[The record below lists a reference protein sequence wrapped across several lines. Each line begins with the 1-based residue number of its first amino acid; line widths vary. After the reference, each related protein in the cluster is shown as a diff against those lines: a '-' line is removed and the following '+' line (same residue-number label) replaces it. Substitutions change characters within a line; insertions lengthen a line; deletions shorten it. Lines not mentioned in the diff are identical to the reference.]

1 MTGVRPERSAG
12 LEIER
17 HRTPTPRRR
26 QADPPA
32 APRSRWWPAR
42 RWPHRGGR
50 GVPGRPAPPH
60 RPPQRPPSGPP
71 GQSAAGAARCRRP
84 GSRRHPA
91 RAAPGR
97 NSSFDIGWR
106 ARIRW
111 PRASSRPR
119 TMTTLAYG
127 SDRPRLRDGRSTA
140 RTRRAP
146 RSPRQPPPQASPTH
160 LSVLLA
166 VPEPAQP
173 ARLGVAI
180 KEPPRVRLSILGL
193 GRVSVAVRHSIL
205 PNRQRQAAPARLAAW
220 YTGRTPR
227 PDDHGRGIEPAW
239 HTRPTSY
246 LAPTKPVNTRLK
258 SLQPAKA

>member
-1 MTGVRPERSAG
+1 MRAGGQRARSVDARSDRYARVGYRMTGMRPERSAG

-32 APRSRWWPAR
+32 APRSRWW
-42 RWPHRGGR
+42 
-50 GVPGRPAPPH
+50 
-60 RPPQRPPSGPP
+60 
-71 GQSAAGAARCRRP
+71 
-84 GSRRHPA
+84 
-91 RAAPGR
+91 
-97 NSSFDIGWR
+97 
-106 ARIRW
+106 
-111 PRASSRPR
+111 
-119 TMTTLAYG
+119 
-127 SDRPRLRDGRSTA
+127 
-140 RTRRAP
+140 
-146 RSPRQPPPQASPTH
+146 
-160 LSVLLA
+160 
-166 VPEPAQP
+166 P

-205 PNRQRQAAPARLAAW
+205 PNRQRQAAPARLAAR
-220 YTGRTPR
+220 YTGRAPR